1 MPKIRIRQGEAKRS
15 GIGAVEAH
23 TPYVISATSVEL
35 VADTLF
41 QPTLTAN
48 VRGAIGDLRST
59 PSFKRNNTSYGQ
71 FRARSEI
78 LADPPSDPPMIVVA
92 MGGSGREGL
101 LRTPDYLSPFL
112 VPRPAGR
119 GSPRSTLSTVSEN
132 ECSSRVFV
140 GGEPGLL
147 RASTEAL
154 GCGSPPG
161 LKQAS
166 GRCALIRFSAI
177 PNRPMAGGD
186 WISLGSW
193 LLRW

>member
-1 MPKIRIRQGEAKRS
+1 MS
-15 GIGAVEAH
+15 
-23 TPYVISATSVEL
+23 TPYETNIYIVT
-35 VADTLF
+35 T
-41 QPTLTAN
+41 TTTTTTTTTAAV
-48 VRGAIGDLRST
+48 VRAC
-59 PSFKRNNTSYGQ
+59 
-71 FRARSEI
+71 SEI

-92 MGGSGREGL
+92 MGGGGGREGL

-161 LKQAS
+161 PKQAS

>member
-1 MPKIRIRQGEAKRS
+1 IIPG
-15 GIGAVEAH
+15 
-23 TPYVISATSVEL
+23 
-35 VADTLF
+35 
-41 QPTLTAN
+41 
-48 VRGAIGDLRST
+48 
-59 PSFKRNNTSYGQ
+59 
-71 FRARSEI
+71 
-78 LADPPSDPPMIVVA
+78 
-92 MGGSGREGL
+92 
-101 LRTPDYLSPFL
+101 
-112 VPRPAGR
+112 PAGR
-119 GSPRSTLSTVSEN
+119 GSPDRPSQPFRKS

-140 GGEPGLL
+140 GGEPGFL

-166 GRCALIRFSAI
+166 GRCDLIGSSAI

>member
-1 MPKIRIRQGEAKRS
+1 MSTPYETSIYIVTTTT
-15 GIGAVEAH
+15 GAV
-23 TPYVISATSVEL
+23 
-35 VADTLF
+35 
-41 QPTLTAN
+41 
-48 VRGAIGDLRST
+48 VRA
-59 PSFKRNNTSYGQ
+59 Y
-71 FRARSEI
+71 SEI

-92 MGGSGREGL
+92 MGEGRKGGDYSV
-101 LRTPDYLSPFL
+101 LRTIYLSPFL

-161 LKQAS
+161 PKQAS

>member
-1 MPKIRIRQGEAKRS
+1 MSTPYETSIYIVTTTT
-15 GIGAVEAH
+15 GAV
-23 TPYVISATSVEL
+23 
-35 VADTLF
+35 
-41 QPTLTAN
+41 
-48 VRGAIGDLRST
+48 VRA
-59 PSFKRNNTSYGQ
+59 Y
-71 FRARSEI
+71 SEI

-92 MGGSGREGL
+92 MGGGRKEGDYSV
-101 LRTPDYLSPFL
+101 LRATSLPFWCQFGTTII
-112 VPRPAGR
+112 PGPAGR

-161 LKQAS
+161 PKQAS

>member
-1 MPKIRIRQGEAKRS
+1 MSIPYETSIYIVTATT
-15 GIGAVEAH
+15 GAV
-23 TPYVISATSVEL
+23 
-35 VADTLF
+35 
-41 QPTLTAN
+41 
-48 VRGAIGDLRST
+48 VRAC
-59 PSFKRNNTSYGQ
+59 
-71 FRARSEI
+71 SEI
-78 LADPPSDPPMIVVA
+78 LADPPYDPPMIVVA
-92 MGGSGREGL
+92 MGGRKGGTTPYSGL
-101 LRTPDYLSPFL
+101 PLSLFG
-112 VPRPAGR
+112 PAGR

-132 ECSSRVFV
+132 ECSSRMFV

-161 LKQAS
+161 PKQAS

>member
-1 MPKIRIRQGEAKRS
+1 MA
-15 GIGAVEAH
+15 
-23 TPYVISATSVEL
+23 
-35 VADTLF
+35 
-41 QPTLTAN
+41 
-48 VRGAIGDLRST
+48 
-59 PSFKRNNTSYGQ
+59 KRNNTSYVRTSG
-71 FRARSEI
+71 ACSEI
-78 LADPPSDPPMIVVA
+78 LSDPPHPPMIVVA
-92 MGGSGREGL
+92 MGEGR
-101 LRTPDYLSPFL
+101 DYSVTSTDLPFV

-161 LKQAS
+161 PKQAS
-166 GRCALIRFSAI
+166 DLCALIGLSAI

-186 WISLGSW
+186 WISVGSW